1 MQLHSSKDTERGEAK
16 ETDQQMCLTRRVARE
31 NRQIVQ
37 EVKERHIRIRE
48 ICRFETVDG
57 DGVLSSV
64 DTK

>member
-1 MQLHSSKDTERGEAK
+1 MQLHSSKRHRTRRSK
-16 ETDQQMCLTRRVARE
+16 RNRVCLTRRVARE

-64 DTK
+64 DIK